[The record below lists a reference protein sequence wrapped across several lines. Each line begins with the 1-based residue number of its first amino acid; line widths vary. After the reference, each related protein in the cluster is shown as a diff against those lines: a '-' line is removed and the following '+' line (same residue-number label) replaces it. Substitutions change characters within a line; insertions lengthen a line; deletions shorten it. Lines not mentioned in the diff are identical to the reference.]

1 MKFEQGAGFR
11 VCGSVVRRW
20 TNQAGTYATLTLDVF
35 VVDAERGRSATKKLD
50 FRAFRGV
57 VTEIAV
63 LTPGS
68 MVEVTGS
75 IDTEKLT
82 NKAKEDIIVDGY
94 PVWVTKLTVRAV
106 KAESSSRAPVGSAA
120 PPTSGT
126 TAERT
131 RQMQEQLPPNP
142 AGDQSDPT
150 NW

>member
-20 TNQAGTYATLTLDVF
+20 ANQAGTYATLVLDVF
-35 VVDAERGRSATKKLD
+35 VVDEERGRSANKKLD
-50 FRAFRGV
+50 FRGFRGA
-57 VTEIAV
+57 VTDIAV
-63 LTPGS
+63 LTPGA

-75 IDTEKLT
+75 VDSEKLT
-82 NKAKEDIIVDGY
+82 NKAKEDVMVDGY

-106 KAESSSRAPVGSAA
+106 KVESSSRAPASNAP

-126 TAERT
+126 PAERS
-131 RQMQEQLPPNP
+131 RQLQEQIPANP
-142 AGDQSDPT
+142 AGDQGDPT